1 MRSLLSSMPSHP
13 ATHSTPA
20 VSCLQHTTHGW
31 PPPSH
36 LSCTWEGRGRR
47 EGEGGRKGGR
57 EEGRERE
64 GGREGGRGRR
74 GREVEGEGRKKGW
87 ESEGGREREERM
99 DGEGAREQEGVHV
112 GQNTRRTCGLWD
124 THIQEYIIT
133 SSSHITS
140 STHLYCIAMSHCRKR
155 AK

>member
-47 EGEGGRKGGR
+47 GGR
-57 EEGRERE
+57 
-64 GGREGGRGRR
+64 GREGGRRGGR

-87 ESEGGREREERM
+87 EREGGREREER
-99 DGEGAREQEGVHV
+99 DGWRGSKGARGCACRPKHKKDMWLV
-112 GQNTRRTCGLWD
+112 GY
-124 THIQEYIIT
+124 THSRI
-133 SSSHITS
+133 H
-140 STHLYCIAMSHCRKR
+140 HHKL
-155 AK
+155 

>member
-1 MRSLLSSMPSHP
+1 MWSLLSSMPSHP

-20 VSCLQHTTHGW
+20 AIHQSSTLPMDGPLPHTYPAPGKGGVG
-31 PPPSH
+31 
-36 LSCTWEGRGRR
+36 GR
-47 EGEGGRKGGR
+47 ERKGGKR
-57 EEGRERE
+57 RERE
-64 GGREGGRGRR
+64 GKGKKKGREG
-74 GREVEGEGRKKGW
+74 EKK
-87 ESEGGREREERM
+87 GRER
-99 DGEGAREQEGVHV
+99 DGEEASEQEGVNV

>member
-1 MRSLLSSMPSHP
+1 MWSLLSSMPSHP

-20 VSCLQHTTHGW
+20 AMHQSSTLPMDGPLPHTY
-31 PPPSH
+31 PPPGKGRVGGRERKEGSGGRGKGKEKRREGRGMEREE
-36 LSCTWEGRGRR
+36 SRDGRVREEGRGRR
-47 EGEGGRKGGR
+47 G
-57 EEGRERE
+57 
-64 GGREGGRGRR
+64 
-74 GREVEGEGRKKGW
+74 
-87 ESEGGREREERM
+87 M
-99 DGEGAREQEGVHV
+99 HGEGAREQEGVHV
-112 GQNTRRTCGLWD
+112 GQNTRTCGLWD